1 MGQLISLS
9 ERRASVG
16 GRVGVQAQ
24 IEREGGTPL
33 RCTLVGMSR
42 HGACVSAPATALP
55 NGFVLKIAGAPRHV
69 CEVLWR
75 KDYTV
80 GVRFV
85 GIDQLLARTA
95 RASAKLKRSCERASA
110 IRTGAAE
117 EAG

>member
-1 MGQLISLS
+1 MGELIPLA
-9 ERRASVG
+9 EHRASI
-16 GRVGVQAQ
+16 RRHAGVPAQ
-24 IEREGGTPL
+24 IERESDGPL
-33 RCTLVGMSR
+33 RCTLVDISQ

-55 NGFVLKIAGAPRHV
+55 NVFVLKGAGATRYV

-75 KDYTV
+75 KGFTV

-95 RASAKLKRSCERASA
+95 RASAKLRRSCARAS
-110 IRTGAAE
+110 RTNAAD